1 MIHAAPQ
8 GTGAAL
14 QDKLHCFLHRHEIAL
29 FVLMRDGKRTVAAE
43 LPLEEGNERA
53 AAPKHIAEKHRNK
66 TGAAVTY
73 RDRKSVVSGKRVCVS
88 VHFGVRHRVKIKTT
102 KLLHIRIYLRTYYPY

>member
-29 FVLMRDGKRTVAAE
+29 DVLMRDGERTVAAE

-53 AAPKHIAEKHRNK
+53 ARPQHIAEPHRHE
-66 TGAAVTY
+66 TSAAVPS
-73 RDRKSVVSGKRVCVS
+73 RAVKIRSEERRVGKECVS
-88 VHFGVRHRVKIKTT
+88 TCRSRWSPIH
-102 KLLHIRIYLRTYYPY
+102 

>member
-29 FVLMRDGKRTVAAE
+29 DVLMRDGERTVAAE

-53 AAPKHIAEKHRNK
+53 ARPQHIAEPHRHE
-66 TGAAVTY
+66 TSAAVPSQIG
-73 RDRKSVVSGKRVCVS
+73 RAHVC
-88 VHFGVRHRVKIKTT
+88 TT
-102 KLLHIRIYLRTYYPY
+102 VTNAHLVCRLLLEKKNKKN